1 MSIVRFPPLALRAAV
16 AARPTPS
23 FNDDEGD
30 LTLERL
36 ANSAPPTI
44 SASAPIARAELPSMG
59 GRVEFDSKASKPGWR
74 TLAIAGALLGLA
86 TAGQLSGLTPAPEI
100 SRMLGD
106 ELIHSYDELA
116 SVGQFDL
123 RDPLDANQAFRKIHW
138 SESYYS
144 RVGYT
149 PEGFERVLLSGHEQ
163 VRQAADYLL
172 RAKTSLTADQLEVVK
187 RVASTQPAWSKD
199 GLAAVLALQAKQAI
213 RYQLD
218 QTGNQYVDLRNFEDF
233 ELADALFL
241 NTPNGRVDPALA
253 RALVTLQRG
262 SSSTYYNGA
271 FYNLQRIE
279 RGEGMYYSY
288 RGGAFN
294 LDYEFRPKTAEE
306 VIDLA
311 RRFEQQAEAD
321 RYRPSPERIQKVIE
335 PLFESTNSVYRAT
348 SQQLDALEGVSGLP
362 ADKLQQARQTMDE
375 LEAKLTELRGLF
387 DRQEEGTQ
395 TRMHELI
402 LQLTSTKIPGES
414 EWWNPWNET
423 RSRSA
428 ARSLQTLDRLSES
441 LKRPEAPAGWR
452 PAPDLIEFG
461 GR

>member
-16 AARPTPS
+16 SARPNPS
-23 FNDDEGD
+23 LRDDEAE

-36 ANSAPPTI
+36 ANCAPPTI

-59 GRVEFDSKASKPGWR
+59 GRVEFDPKSSKPGWR

-106 ELIHSYDELA
+106 ELIQSYDELA

-149 PEGFERVLLSGHEQ
+149 PEGYERVVLSGHDQ
-163 VRQAADYLL
+163 IRQAADYLL
-172 RAKTSLTADQLEVVK
+172 RGKTTLTPDQLETVK

-218 QTGNQYVDLRNFEDF
+218 ATGNQYVDLRDLEDF

-241 NTPNGRVDPALA
+241 KTPNGRVDPALA
-253 RALVTLQRG
+253 DALVTLQRG
-262 SSSTYYNGA
+262 SANTYYNGA
-271 FYNLQRIE
+271 FYNIQRIQ

-288 RGGAFN
+288 RGGTFN

-306 VIDLA
+306 VIELA
-311 RRFEQQAEAD
+311 RRFKQQAEAD

-335 PLFESTNSVYRAT
+335 PLFQSTNSVYQAT
-348 SQQLDALEGVSGLP
+348 SRQLDALEGVTGLP
-362 ADKLQQARQTMDE
+362 ADKLQQARQTLDD
-375 LEAKLTELRGLF
+375 LESKLTELRGLF
-387 DRQEEGTQ
+387 DQQDEGSQ
-395 TRMHELI
+395 ARMHELI
-402 LQLTSTKIPGES
+402 LQLTSIKVPGES

-428 ARSLQTLDRLSES
+428 ARNLQILDRLSES
-441 LKRPEAPAGWR
+441 LKRPEAPPGWQ
-452 PAPDLIEFG
+452 PASDLIEFE